1 MRCIKK
7 VRIYSTVDDID
18 RGERIKENEWSY
30 KVAMAGLQRETDQSN
45 DKGL

>member
-18 RGERIKENEWSY
+18 RGERDQGEW
-30 KVAMAGLQRETDQSN
+30 MELQGRNGRAATRNRSVQR
-45 DKGL
+45 